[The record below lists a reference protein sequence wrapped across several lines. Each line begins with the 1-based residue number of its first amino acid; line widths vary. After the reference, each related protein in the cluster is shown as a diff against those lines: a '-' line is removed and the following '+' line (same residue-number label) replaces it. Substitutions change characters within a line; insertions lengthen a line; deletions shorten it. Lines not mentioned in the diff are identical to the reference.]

1 LFKLKAD
8 AIRRYFIFSSTALAT
23 LLNALL
29 TFDASGR
36 LPCAML
42 GRPPPRPQLA
52 GSSQITRRRN
62 HRRDDSTEGSQR
74 CDFAGAKKWMQ
85 FQLLQAAA
93 VK

>member
-29 TFDASGR
+29 TFDAPGR
-36 LPCAML
+36 LPCAVL

-52 GSSQITRRRN
+52 GNSQIAGPRN
-62 HRRDDSTEGSQR
+62 HRRDNPTKGFQR
-74 CDFAGAKKWMQ
+74 RGFAGAKK
-85 FQLLQAAA
+85 
-93 VK
+93 